1 MLAYPLLSSEIS
13 SHTWIFIL
21 IGILVVVLV
30 MVLLSLACSA
40 KKKRRRYRPTYD
52 GTERLNVH
60 QIPETEKN
68 SDTWTPMNLPDKK
81 KKRR

>member
-1 MLAYPLLSSEIS
+1 MLTYPLLSSEIS
-13 SHTWIFIL
+13 SNTWMFIL
-21 IGILVVVLV
+21 IGILVVAL
-30 MVLLSLACSA
+30 VLLSLSFFA

-52 GTERLNVH
+52 GTERLSVH